1 MDSWRAARFPEL
13 PGRGPEPRIRDTAS
27 GRLVTAAAG
36 RVATLYACG
45 ITPYDATHIGHAATF
60 IAWDLLV
67 RAWRDSGHEVS
78 YAQNVTDV
86 DDPLLER
93 AARDGVD
100 WRELADREIALYRTD
115 MAALRVLPPA
125 HYVGAV
131 EALGVIE
138 RFNRSLAD
146 HGALYELDGDI
157 YFARSADPLFGSV
170 ARLDAPTML
179 ALAAERGGDP
189 GRPGK
194 KDPLDPLVWL
204 AERAGEPSWA
214 SEFGAGRP
222 GWHVECAAIAA
233 EYLGASFDVQAGGTD
248 LAFPH
253 HEMSASHARVALGG
267 GRPAAQV
274 FARCYVHAGMVRLY
288 GEKMSKSRGNL
299 VFVSGL
305 LAAGVDP
312 MAIRLAILA
321 HHYADDWD
329 WTQEGLAEAADR
341 LARWRG
347 AVALASA
354 AAGPSHGAA
363 GPLHGAAGPLHGAAG
378 PLHGAAGPLHGEV
391 PPARDVLASLRDRLA
406 DDLDAPGALATV
418 DGWAEAVARAAGSSM
433 PGPAS
438 PVSGPGGPT
447 SGTGGLAPAT
457 GASADLELASA
468 GRLVS
473 DLVDA
478 LLGIAL

>member
-1 MDSWRAARFPEL
+1 
-13 PGRGPEPRIRDTAS
+13 
-27 GRLVTAAAG
+27 VTAAAG

-45 ITPYDATHIGHAATF
+45 ITPYDATHVGHAATF

-93 AARDGVD
+93 AARDGED
-100 WRELADREIALYRTD
+100 WRELAEREIALYRTD

-157 YFARSADPLFGSV
+157 YFARSADPAFGSV

-194 KDPLDPLVWL
+194 KDPLDPLVWV

-267 GRPAAQV
+267 GGGRPAAQV
-274 FARCYVHAGMVRLY
+274 FARCFVHAGMVRLD

-299 VFVSGL
+299 VFVSRL

-312 MAIRLAILA
+312 MAVRLAILA
-321 HHYADDWD
+321 HHYAEDWD
-329 WTQEGLAEAADR
+329 WTPQGLAAAGDR

-347 AVALASA
+347 AVALTSA
-354 AAGPSHGAA
+354 AAGPLQGKVPAA
-363 GPLHGAAGPLHGAAG
+363 QDILAAA
-378 PLHGAAGPLHGEV
+378 
-391 PPARDVLASLRDRLA
+391 RDRLA
-406 DDLDAPGALATV
+406 DNLDAPGALAAV
-418 DGWAEAVARAAGSSM
+418 DSWAEAVVAAPGSSGWGG
-433 PGPAS
+433 PGP
-438 PVSGPGGPT
+438 VT
-447 SGTGGLAPAT
+447 GTA
-457 GASADLELASA
+457 ADLELANA